1 MRRRPLPSR
10 GVRAAPR
17 RGPASGGPSL
27 CTRAAVL
34 VAREASICPVKMQK
48 SVGRTPCLGSLF
60 ALFQIR
66 VAGTRGQLW
75 VVGASELARDRED
88 VPLP

>member
-10 GVRAAPR
+10 GVGAAPR
-17 RGPASGGPSL
+17 RGPASGGRSL
-27 CTRAAVL
+27 CARAAVL
-34 VAREASICPVKMQK
+34 VAHGASVCPGKMQK
-48 SVGRTPCLGSLF
+48 SVGRTPRLGSLF
-60 ALFQIR
+60 ALFQTR

-75 VVGASELARDRED
+75 VMGASELARDGED

>member
-1 MRRRPLPSR
+1 MRRRPLPSQ
-10 GVRAAPR
+10 GICAAPR

-34 VAREASICPVKMQK
+34 VAHEASVCPVKMQK
-48 SVGRTPCLGSLF
+48 SVGRAPCLGSLF
-60 ALFQIR
+60 ALFQTR

-75 VVGASELARDRED
+75 VVGASELARDGED
-88 VPLP
+88 EALP